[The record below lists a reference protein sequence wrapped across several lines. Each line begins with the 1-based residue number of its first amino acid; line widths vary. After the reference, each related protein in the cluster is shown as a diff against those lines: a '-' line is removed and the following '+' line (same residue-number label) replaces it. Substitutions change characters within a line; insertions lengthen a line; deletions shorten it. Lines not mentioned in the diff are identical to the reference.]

1 MLNKLNKVLILGCGT
16 IGRIKSGLWL
26 SLGMDVYLHDTS
38 PSQVGKL
45 LKTDVRLKRF
55 QQGEAN
61 GFIVDISTPSDQH
74 ASSLQWAFEAIK
86 NPMTVLVEKPICT
99 NTSDKMAIN
108 RLLNKHRDVSIYVNE
123 SYFWSLALDW
133 LLGRLHADNDRIVSI
148 EVNLSKNRLAD
159 ARAGR
164 FFDRELESY
173 GIEMPHVIA
182 IIQKLGVDISR
193 LRVLANTLYR
203 SDIEPLNQGV
213 NIELSDA
220 NGSTIKIDSFL
231 GNFMI
236 LESNRV
242 PNCLARWLIVKTD
255 KQNTYRITF
264 DPAPNERRF
273 KSVVMINGDER
284 IVLDDDHLRKHL
296 QQIQF
301 GEMSNAMKQ
310 YLSPANSIA
319 IYDFLEK
326 LYDSKIEDYIS
337 DTVVQN
343 NEVGERVG
351 VIQWH

>member
-1 MLNKLNKVLILGCGT
+1 MRGRPDKVLILGCGT
-16 IGRIKSGLWL
+16 IGQIKAGLWL
-26 SLGMDVYLHDTS
+26 SLGMDVYLYDTN
-38 PSQVGKL
+38 PSQVNKL
-45 LKTDVRLKRF
+45 LSTDERLKRF
-55 QQGEAN
+55 RQDKTN

-74 ASSLQWAFEAIK
+74 ASSLQWVFEAIK
-86 NPMTVLVEKPICT
+86 NPRTVLVEKPICT
-99 NTSDKMAIN
+99 NISDKMAIN

-123 SYFWSLALDW
+123 SYFWSSALDW
-133 LLGRLHADNDRIVSI
+133 LLNQLYVNNESLRSI
-148 EVNLSKNRLAD
+148 EVSLSKNRLAD
-159 ARAGR
+159 TRAGR

-182 IIQKLGVDISR
+182 ILQKLGVDISR

-203 SDIEPLNQGV
+203 SDIDPLNQGV

-242 PNCLARWLIVKTD
+242 PNCLARWLIVKTN

-273 KSVVMINGDER
+273 KSVVMINDDER

-296 QQIQF
+296 QQVQF

-326 LYDSKIEDYIS
+326 LYDSKIEDCIS